1 MPHKNRLTTPTLM
14 LLLIALTLTCICPIV
29 NASPTIPPNPTDP
42 NNNQTI
48 YPTNKNMYSPQFLD
62 SQHFKEKTTQIDG
75 YTHYISQPDL
85 KTILDYIFT
94 QSPTLLNSSK
104 SEIYLNIKDHGS
116 ILNRE
121 VIAYA
126 EYIEPEQPQEPTTLS
141 IDEIIKQ
148 KNTLPSQLLIAKTSR
163 DDTPFGV
170 YINLDTIN
178 QLEPELPAKFKW
190 ISTYSKFKKIWLD
203 TIYKQPEPKP
213 EPEPPMNKTSPQFL
227 NSKHFKEKTT
237 QIDGYTYYISQ
248 PDLKT
253 ILDYIFTQSP
263 TLLNSYRSKIY
274 INDPGFALNQETI
287 AYTDDIKQKQPQTP
301 TTLSIDE
308 IIKQK
313 NTLPSQ
319 LLIAK
324 TSKDNTSFGVYINL
338 DILKKDE
345 LKFISKFKWISTYII
360 PNKNNLHRQ
369 GWIDTVYKQ
378 PEPPMNKTS
387 PQFLNSKHFKEKT
400 TQIDGY
406 TYYISQPDLKTIL
419 DYIFTQSPTLLYSSP
434 SKIYI
439 NIEDHGSILN
449 REVIAYSRYLKPE
462 QPQEPTTLSIDEII
476 KQKNTLPS
484 QLLIA
489 KTSRDDTPFGV
500 YINLDTINQLEPEL
514 PAKFKWISTYSQNRK
529 PNDIS
534 RYVEWIDTVYKH

>member
-190 ISTYSKFKKIWLD
+190 ISTYS
-203 TIYKQPEPKP
+203 
-213 EPEPPMNKTSPQFL
+213 
-227 NSKHFKEKTT
+227 
-237 QIDGYTYYISQ
+237 
-248 PDLKT
+248 
-253 ILDYIFTQSP
+253 
-263 TLLNSYRSKIY
+263 
-274 INDPGFALNQETI
+274 
-287 AYTDDIKQKQPQTP
+287 
-301 TTLSIDE
+301 
-308 IIKQK
+308 
-313 NTLPSQ
+313 
-319 LLIAK
+319 
-324 TSKDNTSFGVYINL
+324 
-338 DILKKDE
+338 
-345 LKFISKFKWISTYII
+345 
-360 PNKNNLHRQ
+360 
-369 GWIDTVYKQ
+369 
-378 PEPPMNKTS
+378 
-387 PQFLNSKHFKEKT
+387 
-400 TQIDGY
+400 
-406 TYYISQPDLKTIL
+406 
-419 DYIFTQSPTLLYSSP
+419 
-434 SKIYI
+434 
-439 NIEDHGSILN
+439 
-449 REVIAYSRYLKPE
+449 
-462 QPQEPTTLSIDEII
+462 
-476 KQKNTLPS
+476 
-484 QLLIA
+484 
-489 KTSRDDTPFGV
+489 
-500 YINLDTINQLEPEL
+500 
-514 PAKFKWISTYSQNRK
+514 QNRK

>member
-1 MPHKNRLTTPTLM
+1 MPHKNRLTTPTLI
-14 LLLIALTLTCICPIV
+14 LILIALTLTCICPIV
-29 NASPTIPPNPTDP
+29 NASPTIPLNPTDP

-75 YTHYISQPDL
+75 YTYYISQPDL

-126 EYIEPEQPQEPTTLS
+126 EYIEPEQPQ
-141 IDEIIKQ
+141 
-148 KNTLPSQLLIAKTSR
+148 A
-163 DDTPFGV
+163 
-170 YINLDTIN
+170 
-178 QLEPELPAKFKW
+178 
-190 ISTYSKFKKIWLD
+190 
-203 TIYKQPEPKP
+203 
-213 EPEPPMNKTSPQFL
+213 
-227 NSKHFKEKTT
+227 
-237 QIDGYTYYISQ
+237 
-248 PDLKT
+248 
-253 ILDYIFTQSP
+253 
-263 TLLNSYRSKIY
+263 
-274 INDPGFALNQETI
+274 
-287 AYTDDIKQKQPQTP
+287 P

-439 NIEDHGSILN
+439 NIEDHGFILN

-462 QPQEPTTLSIDEII
+462 QPQAPTTLSIDEII